1 MLFVTYIFIRLFS
14 YYIPHIDFNLES
26 STPETT
32 IDTKQPFPKMVQL
45 DSAPALLVVDMQN
58 GFCHEQGSF
67 AKLGMQSEPTAIVP
81 HINELRSAF
90 RAANIP
96 AFFLRTVYNADYSD
110 RRGRGRG
117 DRLEKLQGLIRGSWD
132 ADILDELTP
141 ESDEIVIDKT
151 RNSGF
156 FRTSLEDILKER
168 GVNHLILTGV
178 GTDVCVESTARDAY
192 QMDFAVTTVSDATG
206 TCNEPDH
213 LAALHALRMF
223 GGTASTAEVIE
234 ALQKLQDLRNQ

>member
-1 MLFVTYIFIRLFS
+1 MI
-14 YYIPHIDFNLES
+14 
-26 STPETT
+26 
-32 IDTKQPFPKMVQL
+32 QL

-58 GFCHEQGSF
+58 GFCHKQGSF
-67 AKLGMQSEPTAIVP
+67 AKMGMQNEPTAIVP

-90 RAANIP
+90 RTANIP
-96 AFFLRTVYNADYSD
+96 VFFLRTGYNADYSD
-110 RRGRGRG
+110 RRSRDAG
-117 DRLEKLQGLIRGSWD
+117 DRVEELRGLIRGSWD
-132 ADILDELTP
+132 ANILDELTP
-141 ESDEIVIDKT
+141 EPDEKVVDKI

-156 FRTSLEDILKER
+156 FRTSLESVLKER

-234 ALQKLQDLRNQ
+234 ALPKLQERN

>member
-1 MLFVTYIFIRLFS
+1 
-14 YYIPHIDFNLES
+14 
-26 STPETT
+26 
-32 IDTKQPFPKMVQL
+32 MVQL

-58 GFCHEQGSF
+58 GFCHKQGSF
-67 AKLGMQSEPTAIVP
+67 AKMGIQSEPTAIIP

-96 AFFLRTVYNADYSD
+96 VFFLRTGYNADYSD
-110 RRGRGRG
+110 RRGR
-117 DRLEKLQGLIRGSWD
+117 DRRDSVEELQGLIRGSWD

-141 ESDEIVIDKT
+141 EPDEKVVDKT

-156 FRTSLEDILKER
+156 FRTSLENTLKEH
-168 GVNHLILTGV
+168 GINHLILTGV

-206 TCNEPDH
+206 ACNKPDH
-213 LAALHALRMF
+213 LAALHALRRF

-234 ALQKLQDLRNQ
+234 ALQKSQDLRNQRMS

>member
-1 MLFVTYIFIRLFS
+1 
-14 YYIPHIDFNLES
+14 
-26 STPETT
+26 
-32 IDTKQPFPKMVQL
+32 MVQL

-58 GFCHEQGSF
+58 GFCHKQGSF

-81 HINELRSAF
+81 HINELRYAF

-96 AFFLRTVYNADYSD
+96 VFFLRTAYNADYSD
-110 RRGRGRG
+110 RRRRDAG
-117 DRLEKLQGLIRGSWD
+117 DRLVKLQGLIRGSWD
-132 ADILDELTP
+132 ANILDELMP
-141 ESDEIVIDKT
+141 EPDETVVDKT

-156 FRTSLEDILKER
+156 FQTSLESTLKER

-213 LAALHALRMF
+213 LAALHALRTF
-223 GGTASTAEVIE
+223 GGTASTIEVIE
-234 ALQKLQDLRNQ
+234 ALQKSQDLRKQRM

>member
-1 MLFVTYIFIRLFS
+1 
-14 YYIPHIDFNLES
+14 
-26 STPETT
+26 
-32 IDTKQPFPKMVQL
+32 MVQL

-58 GFCHEQGSF
+58 GFCHKQGSF
-67 AKLGMQSEPTAIVP
+67 AKLDSQSDPTAIVP
-81 HINELRSAF
+81 RINQLRSAF
-90 RAANIP
+90 RAAHIP
-96 AFFLRTVYNADYSD
+96 VFFLTTGYNADYSD
-110 RRGRGRG
+110 RRGRDRG
-117 DRLEKLQGLIRGSWD
+117 DRLEQLQGLIRGSWD

-141 ESDEIVIDKT
+141 DPDEKVVDKT

-156 FRTSLEDILKER
+156 FRTSLENTLKEH

-178 GTDVCVESTARDAY
+178 GTDVCVETTARDAY

-234 ALQKLQDLRNQ
+234 ALQKS

>member
-1 MLFVTYIFIRLFS
+1 ML
-14 YYIPHIDFNLES
+14 
-26 STPETT
+26 
-32 IDTKQPFPKMVQL
+32 QL

-58 GFCHEQGSF
+58 AFCHKQGSF
-67 AKLGMQSEPTAIVP
+67 AKMGMQSDPTAIIP
-81 HINELRSAF
+81 QINNLRSAF

-96 AFFLRTVYNADYSD
+96 VFFLRTGYNADYSD
-110 RRGRGRG
+110 RRSRSRG
-117 DRLEKLQGLIRGSWD
+117 DSVEKLQGLLRGSWD
-132 ADILDELTP
+132 AEILEELTP
-141 ESDEIVIDKT
+141 QSDEHVVEKT

-156 FRTSLEDILKER
+156 LRTSLESILKER
-168 GVNHLILTGV
+168 RVNHLVLTGV

-192 QMDFAVTTVSDATG
+192 QLDFAVTTVSDATG

-234 ALQKLQDLRNQ
+234 ALQKLPDSRNQ

>member
-1 MLFVTYIFIRLFS
+1 MF
-14 YYIPHIDFNLES
+14 
-26 STPETT
+26 
-32 IDTKQPFPKMVQL
+32 QL
-45 DSAPALLVVDMQN
+45 DSPPALIVVDMQN
-58 GFCHEQGSF
+58 GFCHKDGSF
-67 AKLGMQSEPTAIVP
+67 AKMGMQSEPTAIIP
-81 HINELRSAF
+81 HINELRGAF

-96 AFFLRTVYNADYSD
+96 IFFLMTGYNADYSD
-110 RRGRGRG
+110 RRGRDAR
-117 DRLEKLQGLIRGSWD
+117 DRVEQLQGLIRGSWD

-141 ESDEIVIDKT
+141 ASDVKIVDKT

-156 FRTSLEDILKER
+156 FRTSLENTLKES

-206 TCNEPDH
+206 TCNKQDH

-234 ALQKLQDLRNQ
+234 ALQKPRALRNRRMS